1 MNPKTD
7 DQKLCEGLL
16 TQDKKAF
23 DTIYEKYWKRL
34 FLYAFKILKDQP
46 ACEDMV
52 QEVFVKLWQRARVN
66 KITCL
71 EAYLLKSIRYRIS
84 NYIRDK
90 KDTAAVDE
98 ILDLL
103 CSQVPVDLVLE
114 GEQTEVIISQSIR
127 DLPEKR
133 KQIFLLSREK
143 QLSNKEIAYQLNI
156 SVRTVEGQLH
166 KALKSI
172 KKNLNEIYFW
182 LFLVL
187 WL

>member
-7 DQKLCEGLL
+7 DQKLGEGLFR
-16 TQDKKAF
+16 QDKNAF
-23 DTIYEKYWKRL
+23 DAIYEKYWKRL
-34 FLYAFKILKDQP
+34 FLYAFKILNDQP

-52 QEVFVKLWQRARVN
+52 QEVFVKLWQRAGAN

-71 EAYLLKSIRYRIS
+71 EAYLLKSMRYRIS
-84 NYIRDK
+84 NYIRDR

-98 ILDLL
+98 VLDHL
-103 CSQVPVDLVLE
+103 CRQTPVDLVLE
-114 GEQTEVIISQSIR
+114 GKQTEEIINKSVR

-133 KQIFLLSREK
+133 KQIFLLSREE

-172 KKNLNEIYFW
+172 KKNLGEIYFW
-182 LFLVL
+182 LFMVL